1 MCLPNGLSSAPR
13 IFTKLLKPVF
23 KVLREKGLLSSAYID
38 DLYLQGDTFHEC
50 HENALNTVQLLRDLG
65 TSCLHPSQQLQYLGF
80 VLNSVS
86 MTVRL
91 SHARVERVVQACDKL
106 LSNSHPTILHLAE
119 VIWLMVSSFPAVE
132 HGPLYYCS
140 LDIEKI
146 ESLRQTKGN
155 FSSEISLSVNSR
167 EELQWWIANLPFS
180 CKAIS
185 HGEADIVI
193 QTDASSQGW
202 GGVHGDQRAGGR
214 WTPTEALNHINYLE
228 LLAIFLSLKALCGAH
243 KNKHIQVQCD
253 NTTAVYYIN
262 NMGGSKSIPCNEVT
276 KQIWAL
282 CIANN
287 NWLRATYL
295 PGCKN
300 VEADA
305 ESRVF
310 NDRTEWM
317 LDPQIFKRITNKFG
331 SPEIDLFASRLNKQ
345 YAKYS
350 SWRPDPEALF
360 VDAFSVNW
368 NNLFF
373 YAFPPFSLIGRC
385 LEKLHANQAEGI
397 LILPRWMS
405 QSWYPKLLRLL
416 VEASIVIHPKKET
429 VRFAKYPA
437 AMEQSDYFKRHT
449 AGTHQNIA
457 HSQSYYEHV
466 GDCS

>member
-1 MCLPNGLSSAPR
+1 
-13 IFTKLLKPVF
+13 
-23 KVLREKGLLSSAYID
+23 
-38 DLYLQGDTFHEC
+38 
-50 HENALNTVQLLRDLG
+50 
-65 TSCLHPSQQLQYLGF
+65 
-80 VLNSVS
+80 
-86 MTVRL
+86 
-91 SHARVERVVQACDKL
+91 
-106 LSNSHPTILHLAE
+106 
-119 VIWLMVSSFPAVE
+119 MVSSFPAGE
-132 HGPLYYCS
+132 HGPLHYRS

-146 ESLRQTKGN
+146 EGLIQTKGN

-287 NWLRATYL
+287 NWLSATYL

-397 LILPRWMS
+397 LIVPRWMS
-405 QSWYPKLLRLL
+405 QSWFPKLLRLL

-437 AMEQSDYFKRHT
+437 AMEQSDYCKRHT

-457 HSQSYYEHV
+457 HSQSYNEHV
-466 GDCS
+466 GDCSQPVVSVHGVKSEKISEDSHNISKSKQNCFSPN

>member
-1 MCLPNGLSSAPR
+1 M
-13 IFTKLLKPVF
+13 F

-50 HENALNTVQLLRDLG
+50 HENALNTGQLLRDLG
-65 TSCLHPSQQLQYLGF
+65 TSCLHPSQQLEYLGF

-91 SHARVERVVQACDKL
+91 SHARVEKVVQACEKL
-106 LSNSHPTILHLAE
+106 LSNSHPTTLHLAE

-132 HGPLYYCS
+132 HGPLYYRS
-140 LDIEKI
+140 
-146 ESLRQTKGN
+146 
-155 FSSEISLSVNSR
+155 
-167 EELQWWIANLPFS
+167 
-180 CKAIS
+180 
-185 HGEADIVI
+185 
-193 QTDASSQGW
+193 
-202 GGVHGDQRAGGR
+202 
-214 WTPTEALNHINYLE
+214 
-228 LLAIFLSLKALCGAH
+228 LAIFLSLKALCGAH

-253 NTTAVYYIN
+253 NTTAVSHIN
-262 NMGGSKSIPCNEVT
+262 NIGGSKSIPCNEVT

-287 NWLRATYL
+287 NWLSATYL
-295 PGCKN
+295 SACKN

-397 LILPRWMS
+397 LIVPRWMS
-405 QSWYPKLLRLL
+405 QSWFPKLLRLL
-416 VEASIVIHPKKET
+416 VETSIVIHPKKET
-429 VRFAKYPA
+429 VRFAKYPP
-437 AMEQSDYFKRHT
+437 AMEQSDYCKRHT

-466 GDCS
+466 GDCSQPVVSVHGVKSEKISEDSHNISKSKQNCFSQN